1 MSETYA
7 TAARLAR
14 AAAVGTGRF
23 DFLINRPL
31 RLCGIF
37 CRIARTGQ
45 IRVGDLLEV
54 LPTSK

>member
-1 MSETYA
+1 
-7 TAARLAR
+7 
-14 AAAVGTGRF
+14 AVGTGRF